1 MSDKLQFVD
10 IQLSRVV
17 GFERCDKLKF
27 VGLRRIRM
35 SVEFRPRKMSEYL
48 TSARRRKWLILLPTV
63 AIGLAIAYV
72 VFRLPDIYESTTLIV
87 VTTSTLPNTVVP
99 TITEE
104 TLTRELT
111 SISQVVTSRSSLQ
124 PLMEKYDLYKD
135 ERRRGEPMELL
146 IDSMR
151 KQIKVEVNTSN
162 HEITNGFNITYRG
175 RDPKSTQAV
184 AAELASKYIDEQT
197 KGTVNA
203 GTSAK
208 QFIEEQVRQARE
220 ELDSIDT
227 QRLTYLQQN
236 MNNLPSQ
243 SQALVGR
250 LTALHEGQKAL
261 ISELGRS
268 RDMGSAYRSQ
278 LADITKS
285 YDQEI
290 ALSAENTTDPKTTLA
305 WAELVRR
312 RSEYEG
318 ELQILLT
325 NLREKNPD
333 VVAKRH
339 QIEDIKAQQDL
350 MINDWKTK
358 IEERKQKLI
367 QLSDPRILSLK
378 TQIAMMDSDT
388 QRQQKM
394 LDETNK
400 QIAELD
406 ARINAIPNA
415 EVGIEAI
422 DREYQTKKLNY
433 DSLLAQQQKVVMG
446 ADAAKDQQG
455 GGIQVVDPANLPA
468 LPVAPKRAVL
478 TAVGFGI
485 GLALGLLF
493 AGGIEVRRLFTI
505 QTTEDAKHYTNL
517 PVLATIPELLTP
529 AEARAI
535 PRRRVFA
542 MAASIAFAVVAIPTL
557 AFVLR
562 LTHVFE
568 KFLM

>member
-1 MSDKLQFVD
+1 
-10 IQLSRVV
+10 
-17 GFERCDKLKF
+17 
-27 VGLRRIRM
+27 M
-35 SVEFRPRKMSEYL
+35 SVEFRPRKIGEYFDIV
-48 TSARRRKWLILLPTV
+48 RKRKWLILLPTIAV
-63 AIGLAIAYV
+63 GLAISYV
-72 VFRLPDIYESTTLIV
+72 VYRLPDIYESTTLIV

-197 KGTVNA
+197 KGTVNV

-208 QFIEEQVRQARE
+208 QFIEEQVRQAKE

-318 ELQILLT
+318 ELQNLLT
-325 NLREKNPD
+325 TLREKNPD
-333 VVAKRH
+333 VIAKRK
-339 QIEDIKAQQDL
+339 QIEDIKSQQDL

-388 QRQQKM
+388 GRQQKM
-394 LDETNK
+394 LDDTNR

-406 ARINAIPNA
+406 SRINAIPNA

-433 DSLLAQQQKVVMG
+433 DNLLAQQQKVVMG

-455 GGIQVVDPANLPA
+455 GGIQVVDPANLPER
-468 LPVAPKRAVL
+468 PVAPKRAVL
-478 TAVGFGI
+478 TAAGFGI
-485 GLALGLLF
+485 GLAFGLLL
-493 AGGIEVRRLFTI
+493 AVGLEIRRLFTI
-505 QTTEDAKHYTNL
+505 QTMEDAKHYTNL

-529 AEARAI
+529 TEARAI
-535 PRRRVFA
+535 PRRKVFA
-542 MAASIAFAVVAIPTL
+542 MAASVAFAIVAIPTL

-562 LTHVFE
+562 LTHLFE
-568 KFLM
+568 KFLT

>member
-1 MSDKLQFVD
+1 
-10 IQLSRVV
+10 
-17 GFERCDKLKF
+17 
-27 VGLRRIRM
+27 M
-35 SVEFRPRKMSEYL
+35 SVEFRPRKIGEYFDIV
-48 TSARRRKWLILLPTV
+48 RRRKWLILLP
-63 AIGLAIAYV
+63 AIAVGLAISYV
-72 VFRLPDIYESTTLIV
+72 VYRLPDIYESTTLIV

-135 ERRRGEPMELL
+135 ERLRGEPMELL

-184 AAELASKYIDEQT
+184 AAELASKYINEQT

-208 QFIEEQVRQARE
+208 QFIEEQVRQAKE

-227 QRLTYLQQN
+227 QRLSYLQQN

-268 RDMGSAYRSQ
+268 RDMGAAYRSQ

-318 ELQILLT
+318 ELQNLLT
-325 NLREKNPD
+325 MLREKNPD
-333 VVAKRH
+333 VVAKRK
-339 QIEDIKAQQDL
+339 QIEDIKGQQDL

-388 QRQQKM
+388 ERQQKM
-394 LDETNK
+394 LDDTNK

-433 DSLLAQQQKVVMG
+433 DNLLAQQQKVVMG

-455 GGIQVVDPANLPA
+455 GGIQVVDPANLPER
-468 LPVAPKRAVL
+468 PVAPKRAVL
-478 TAVGFGI
+478 TAAGFGI

-529 AEARAI
+529 LEARAI
-535 PRRRVFA
+535 PRRKVFA
-542 MAASIAFAVVAIPTL
+542 MAASIAFAIVAIPTL

>member
-1 MSDKLQFVD
+1 
-10 IQLSRVV
+10 
-17 GFERCDKLKF
+17 
-27 VGLRRIRM
+27 M
-35 SVEFRPRKMSEYL
+35 SVEFRPRKTSEYL
-48 TSARRRKWLILLPTV
+48 DIVRRRKWVILLPTIAV
-63 AIGLAIAYV
+63 GLAITYV
-72 VFRLPDIYESTTLIV
+72 VYRLPDIYESTTLIV
-87 VTTSTLPNTVVP
+87 VKPSTLPNSVVP
-99 TITEE
+99 TIEEE

-124 PLMEKYDLYKD
+124 PLMEKYDLYKE
-135 ERRRGEPMELL
+135 ERQRGEPMELL
-146 IDSMR
+146 IDAMR

-175 RDPKSTQAV
+175 RDPKSTQSV
-184 AAELASKYIDEQT
+184 AAALASKYIDEQT
-197 KGTVNA
+197 KGTLNA

-208 QFIEEQVRQARE
+208 QFIEEQVRQAKE
-220 ELDSIDT
+220 ELDAIDT
-227 QRLTYLQQN
+227 QRLHYLQQN

-250 LTALHEGQKAL
+250 LTALHEGQKA
-261 ISELGRS
+261 IIAELGRS
-268 RDMGSAYRSQ
+268 RDLEAAYRSQ

-290 ALSAENTTDPKTTLA
+290 VLSAENTTDPKTTLA

-318 ELQILLT
+318 ELQELLT
-325 NLREKNPD
+325 NLRDKNPD
-333 VVAKRH
+333 VISKH
-339 QIEDIKAQQDL
+339 KQIEDIKAQQNE
-350 MINDWKTK
+350 MINDWKSK
-358 IEERKQKLI
+358 IEERKQKLQ

-378 TQIAMMDSDT
+378 SQIAMMDGDF
-388 QRQQKM
+388 QRQQQM

-406 ARINAIPNA
+406 GRINAIPTA
-415 EVGIEAI
+415 EVGLEAI
-422 DREYQTKKLNY
+422 DRDYQTKKVNY
-433 DSLLAQQQKVVMG
+433 DNLLAQQQKVVIG

-455 GGIQVVDPANLPA
+455 GGIQVVDPANLPES
-468 LPVAPKRAVL
+468 PVAPKRSAL
-478 TAVGFGI
+478 TLTGFGI
-485 GLALGLLF
+485 GLAIGLLLA
-493 AGGIEVRRLFTI
+493 AGFEIRRLFTI

-529 AEARAI
+529 GEARAI
-535 PRRRVFA
+535 PRHRAFA
-542 MAASIAFAVVAIPTL
+542 MAASVAFAIVSIPTL

>member
-1 MSDKLQFVD
+1 
-10 IQLSRVV
+10 
-17 GFERCDKLKF
+17 
-27 VGLRRIRM
+27 M
-35 SVEFRPRKMSEYL
+35 SVEFRPRKIGEYFDIV
-48 TSARRRKWLILLPTV
+48 RKRKWLILLPTIAV
-63 AIGLAIAYV
+63 GLAISYV
-72 VFRLPDIYESTTLIV
+72 VYRLPDIYESTTLIV

-208 QFIEEQVRQARE
+208 QFIEEQVRQAKE

-278 LADITKS
+278 LADISKS

-318 ELQILLT
+318 ELQNLLT
-325 NLREKNPD
+325 TLREKNPD
-333 VVAKRH
+333 IVAKRH

-350 MINDWKTK
+350 MINDWKIK

-388 QRQQKM
+388 ERQQKM

-433 DSLLAQQQKVVMG
+433 DNLLAQQQKVVMG

-455 GGIQVVDPANLPA
+455 GGIQVVDPANLPER
-468 LPVAPKRAVL
+468 PVAPKRAVL
-478 TAVGFGI
+478 TAAGFGI
-485 GLALGLLF
+485 GLALGLLLAVGF
-493 AGGIEVRRLFTI
+493 ELRRLFTI

-535 PRRRVFA
+535 PRRKVFA
-542 MAASIAFAVVAIPTL
+542 IAASVAFAIVAIPAL

-562 LTHVFE
+562 LTHIFE